1 MICFEWVAPHTS
13 IGVCDSTCCMRILS
27 GEYMRNRLVA
37 VLLIFLGTS
46 LTARAQQLAVPPSV
60 SLSHGLA
67 SRSSVLNTHETKRLD
82 ILRGL
87 PFFPGEPA
95 ACVTPPLTLASA
107 IDVHRS
113 LFVHDR
119 ATLDGADFSL
129 SKTLGQ
135 IAQQVSTKVPGTTA
149 VSIFR
154 QFWDTQNPAPGAT
167 SGPHCTDD
175 GGTANGFPNS
185 CRPTAEGQEALG
197 TDADVDARMK
207 GY

>member
-1 MICFEWVAPHTS
+1 M
-13 IGVCDSTCCMRILS
+13 L
-27 GEYMRNRLVA
+27 NRLVA
-37 VLLIFLGTS
+37 VVLILLGTS
-46 LTARAQQLAVPPSV
+46 LTARAQELAVPPSV

-67 SRSSVLNTHETKRLD
+67 SRFSVLNTHEAKRLD
-82 ILRGL
+82 ILQRL

-95 ACVTPPLTLASA
+95 ACVRPPLTLASA

-154 QFWDTQNPAPGAT
+154 QFWDTQNPAPGVT

-175 GGTANGFPNS
+175 GGTVKEQRHLVAMQKWVP
-185 CRPTAEGQEALG
+185 E
-197 TDADVDARMK
+197 
-207 GY
+207 